1 MGDSSLDV
9 DRGLKDGRTHVF
21 VAIDDN
27 KVILIFEHAE
37 SAAMVMEEVV
47 STKSSCKKGFHLRFK
62 GGDAVTDDGWNFP
75 VLGNPVA
82 LNIHLGI
89 ILFWVIRF
97 ASVED
102 FKLHVFRETDE
113 GGDGVV
119 EGVFGGWAEFK
130 AQS

>member
-1 MGDSSLDV
+1 MGDGSLNIN
-9 DRGLKDGRTHVF
+9 RGLKDGRTHVF

-62 GGDAVTDDGWNFP
+62 GGDAVTDDGWDFP

-82 LNIHLGI
+82 LNIHLRI
-89 ILFWVIRF
+89 VVFWVIRF
-97 ASVED
+97 PSIED
-102 FKLHVFRETDE
+102 FELHIFGEADE

-130 AQS
+130 A